1 MSTPAHPAVVHF
13 PITTT
18 VLTGGLDAVYFLS
31 TYGPTASTVAST
43 CELYQLP
50 HSDLTNLGAVK
61 TLSIALEPQVFPLLS
76 YYTTILT
83 LLFTAPAV
91 ATGAQQLMPVIQRD
105 GFSSKK
111 AKLGVLH
118 AVINDVAAIGALY
131 NWWSRR
137 NSPAFVPDTTNVL
150 VSTLLA
156 VPSTLYAAHLGGSL
170 VYNYGMGFQNRTAK
184 KTQ

>member
-1 MSTPAHPAVVHF
+1 MF
-13 PITTT
+13 P
-18 VLTGGLDAVYFLS
+18 V
-31 TYGPTASTVAST
+31 
-43 CELYQLP
+43 
-50 HSDLTNLGAVK
+50 
-61 TLSIALEPQVFPLLS
+61 LS

-83 LLFTAPAV
+83 LLFMAPAV
-91 ATGAQQLMPVIQRD
+91 ATGAQQLMPIIQRD

-118 AVINDVAAIGALY
+118 AVINDVAAVGALY

-137 NSPAFVPDTTNVL
+137 SNAGFTPDATNIV

-156 VPSTLYAAHLGGSL
+156 MPATLYAAYIGGSL
-170 VYNYGMGFQNRTAK
+170 VYIHGVGFQNRTAK

>member
-1 MSTPAHPAVVHF
+1 V
-13 PITTT
+13 
-18 VLTGGLDAVYFLS
+18 
-31 TYGPTASTVAST
+31 
-43 CELYQLP
+43 
-50 HSDLTNLGAVK
+50 
-61 TLSIALEPQVFPLLS
+61 LS

-111 AKLGVLH
+111 AKVGVLH
-118 AVINDVAAIGALY
+118 ALINDVAAVGALY

-137 NSPAFVPDTTNVL
+137 STPGFTPDTTNILISVVL
-150 VSTLLA
+150 A
-156 VPSTLYAAHLGGSL
+156 MPSTLYAAYLGGSL
-170 VYNYGMGFQNRTAK
+170 VYIHGLGFQNRNVK

>member
-1 MSTPAHPAVVHF
+1 V
-13 PITTT
+13 
-18 VLTGGLDAVYFLS
+18 
-31 TYGPTASTVAST
+31 
-43 CELYQLP
+43 
-50 HSDLTNLGAVK
+50 
-61 TLSIALEPQVFPLLS
+61 LS

-111 AKLGVLH
+111 AKVGVLH
-118 AVINDVAAIGALY
+118 ALINDVAAVGALY

-137 NSPAFVPDTTNVL
+137 STPGFTPDATNILISVVL
-150 VSTLLA
+150 A
-156 VPSTLYAAHLGGSL
+156 MPSTLYAAYLGGSL
-170 VYNYGMGFQNRTAK
+170 VYIHGLGFQNRNVK

>member
-1 MSTPAHPAVVHF
+1 MSHPTHPATVHF

-31 TYGPTASTVAST
+31 TYAPSTTAIASIF
-43 CELYQLP
+43 
-50 HSDLTNLGAVK
+50 K
-61 TLSIALEPQVFPLLS
+61 TLGIALQPSMFPVLS

-83 LLFTAPAV
+83 LLFMAPAV
-91 ATGAQQLMPVIQRD
+91 ASGAQQLMPIIQRD

-118 AVINDVAAIGALY
+118 AVINDVAAVGALY

-137 NSPAFVPDTTNVL
+137 SNPGFTPDAMNII

-156 VPSTLYAAHLGGSL
+156 MPATLYAAYLGGSL
-170 VYNYGMGFQNRTAK
+170 VYIHGVGFQNRSAK
-184 KTQ
+184 KTR

>member
-1 MSTPAHPAVVHF
+1 MF
-13 PITTT
+13 P
-18 VLTGGLDAVYFLS
+18 V
-31 TYGPTASTVAST
+31 
-43 CELYQLP
+43 
-50 HSDLTNLGAVK
+50 
-61 TLSIALEPQVFPLLS
+61 LS

-83 LLFTAPAV
+83 LLFSAPAV

-111 AKLGVLH
+111 AKVGVAH
-118 AVINDVAAIGALY
+118 ALINDIAAFGALY

-137 NSPAFVPDTTNVL
+137 SNAGFIPSNENII

-156 VPSTLYAAHLGGSL
+156 VPATIFAAYLGGSL
-170 VYNYGMGFQNRTAK
+170 VYIHGMGFQNRSVK

>member
-1 MSTPAHPAVVHF
+1 
-13 PITTT
+13 
-18 VLTGGLDAVYFLS
+18 VYFLS
-31 TYGPTASTVAST
+31 TYAPTATAVAS
-43 CELYQLP
+43 
-50 HSDLTNLGAVK
+50 SFK
-61 TLSIALEPQVFPLLS
+61 TFGIALSPSMFPVLS

-83 LLFTAPAV
+83 LLFSAPAV

-111 AKLGVLH
+111 AKVGVAH
-118 AVINDVAAIGALY
+118 ALINDIAAFGALY

-137 NSPAFVPDTTNVL
+137 SNAGFIPSNENII

-156 VPSTLYAAHLGGSL
+156 VPATIFAAYLGGSL
-170 VYNYGMGFQNRTAK
+170 VYIHGMGFQNRSVK